1 MKLDLEQ
8 VASDLAGE
16 LLLHVEGVDYENAD
30 AVGEAESIIAAAL
43 RRVVREAADAVMD
56 YRIKCDMPPDGSR
69 TAVLA
74 AFGLSEEG

>member
-1 MKLDLEQ
+1 MKPTDLEQ
-8 VASDLAGE
+8 VAREVDLECTGADDHDSPRCWKCE
-16 LLLHVEGVDYENAD
+16 RIRVE
-30 AVGEAESIIAAAL
+30 ITAAL